1 MNGTTVNMT
10 EGRPLRHIL
19 LFAWP
24 VMVSILFQQLYQLAN
39 AAVVGHFIGVDAF
52 AAVGM
57 AGYLYWVVF
66 SVTLGF
72 AQGFGTVFAQRFGAE
87 DEVGLRRAV
96 AQSIVLTA
104 VLGAGL
110 TGLCLPLIRPLLVL
124 LNTPAEIVTDVHM
137 YLSWMLWSLSVAFFY
152 NTASAVLRALGN
164 SRTPLAAIL
173 FASILNI
180 ALDLLFVGALRMGVA
195 GAAMATVI
203 ATLFS
208 FLYCLYKLRQIPLV
222 RVQKA
227 DFTADDGTTRELM
240 RLGAPLAFRN
250 AVIGVGGLIIQY
262 VINGYGKLF
271 VAGMSAANKYFG
283 VMNLIGS
290 AVDAGFAVFVGQN
303 YGAKQLLRIKEGMH
317 LVWRIAIVSAIC
329 ISAIAILFG
338 QSMIKLLVT
347 GDAYEM
353 TRVTEFGYHNLIG
366 ISVCLPALYLLC
378 TTRSALQGMGN
389 SAIPMLSGFMELI
402 LRVLS
407 VLILPMHL
415 GVWGVYF
422 AEGIGWIGSAILVCC
437 SYFLVFRKRAAAL
450 QTT

>member
-1 MNGTTVNMT
+1 MNDVINMT
-10 EGRPLRHIL
+10 EGKPLRHIL

-24 VMVSILFQQLYQLAN
+24 VMLSILFQQLYQIAD
-39 AAVVGHFIGVDAF
+39 AAVVGHFIGVGAF

-72 AQGFGTVFAQRFGAE
+72 AQGFGTVFAQRFGAQ
-87 DEVGLRRAV
+87 DEIGLRRAV
-96 AQSIVLTA
+96 AQSILLTG

-110 TGLCLPLIRPLLVL
+110 TGLCLPLIRPLLLL
-124 LNTPAEIVTDVHM
+124 LNTPAEIVPDVHV
-137 YLSWMLWSLSVAFFY
+137 YLNWMLWGLPIAFFY

-164 SRTPLAAIL
+164 SRTPLAAII
-173 FASILNI
+173 FSSILNI
-180 ALDLLFVGALRMGVA
+180 LLDLLFVGPLRMGVV
-195 GAAMATVI
+195 GAACATVL

-208 FLYCLYKLRQIPLV
+208 FLYCFNKLRQIPLV

-227 DFTADDGTTRELM
+227 DFTAEDGTARELM
-240 RLGAPLAFRN
+240 RLSVPLAFRN
-250 AVIGVGGLIIQY
+250 AVIGAGGLTMQY
-262 VINGYGKLF
+262 VMNGYGKLF

-303 YGAKQLLRIKEGMH
+303 YGAGRLLRIKEGMH
-317 LVWRIAIVSAIC
+317 AVWRIAIVSAVC
-329 ISAIAILFG
+329 IAAITILLG
-338 QSMIKLLVT
+338 QSMVGLLIT
-347 GDAYEM
+347 GDAYE
-353 TRVTEFGYHNLIG
+353 TARVTEFGYHNLIG
-366 ISVCLPALYLLC
+366 ISICLPALYLLY

-389 SAIPMLSGFMELI
+389 SVIPMLSGFVELI

-407 VLILPMHL
+407 VLILPMQF

-422 AEGIGWIGSAILVCC
+422 AEGIGWIGAAILLCW
-437 SYFLVFRKRAAAL
+437 SYFVVFRKRMAML
-450 QTT
+450 QTA